1 MFIVSIGMSM
11 SFPMT
16 IVATTALSFW
26 RMLLLVARRTTVW
39 MIIIFSNTTRQDSL
53 TATHVEFFF
62 VWLMYEMKS
71 SEIEKN
77 EK

>member
-16 IVATTALSFW
+16 IVATTTLSFW

-53 TATHVEFFF
+53 TATHVEVFCAC
-62 VWLMYEMKS
+62 LMYMMKS
-71 SEIEKN
+71 REIEKN
-77 EK
+77 AK